1 MAPTARPTTDAS
13 MQHPIPPAPVAISRR
28 HLLATLI
35 VAGATGMSARPAHAE
50 ASPQQI
56 EGAQQFMQQIADYAI
71 QILRTTN
78 GTLEQREAQF
88 RNLLAQG
95 FDLDFISRFVL
106 GKYWR
111 RSSPEEQ
118 ADYQALFREYILK
131 TYSRRLGGYSG
142 ETFQI
147 RNARPAGKKD
157 VIVSTLIVQP
167 NGPPIAAD
175 WRVRVY
181 DNGYRIIDIMVEGV
195 SMAITQR
202 DEFGTVVRAQGMQG
216 LLQALRARTQMFSMA
231 NK

>member
-1 MAPTARPTTDAS
+1 M
-13 MQHPIPPAPVAISRR
+13 
-28 HLLATLI
+28 
-35 VAGATGMSARPAHAE
+35 ATGAARAE
-50 ASPQQI
+50 VPQQAI
-56 EGAQQFMQQIADYAI
+56 NGAAQFMQHIAGQAI
-71 QILRTTN
+71 SILQTPN
-78 GTLEQREAQF
+78 GTLEQREAHF
-88 RNLLAQG
+88 RSLLAQG

-111 RSSPEEQ
+111 RASAEER

-147 RNARPAGKKD
+147 KGARAAGKQD
-157 VIVSTLIVQP
+157 VMVSTVIVQP
-167 NGPPIAAD
+167 NGPPIKAD

-181 DNGYRIIDIMVEGV
+181 NQGYRIIDIMVEGV

-202 DEFGTVVRAQGMQG
+202 DEFSTVVRAQGMQG
-216 LLQALRARTQMFSMA
+216 LLQALRARTQMFNVT